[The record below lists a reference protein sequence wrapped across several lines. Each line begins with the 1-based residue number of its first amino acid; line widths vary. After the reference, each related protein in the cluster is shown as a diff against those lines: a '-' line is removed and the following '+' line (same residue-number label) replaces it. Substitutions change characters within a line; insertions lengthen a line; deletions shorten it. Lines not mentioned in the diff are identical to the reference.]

1 MLKKRGWAGRRERG
15 SSGVEGGV
23 RIHPPQTTPSSTF
36 SAPPPFIHSF
46 IHPCSRSL
54 TQPFLH
60 SQLICCSFGSAVD
73 CSARRGKD
81 RRTSAAVNR
90 IVCAW
95 TVYIFVCAPM
105 CVCVC
110 MRSLSSSGQRTL
122 QTKQPLL
129 PLFFFAALLRSWQVL
144 IQKPHKTATSLVPVI
159 TKQDM
164 QTLLYHRCKTK
175 TCVRLTYKTLGA
187 CHAVKMRP
195 LLNT

>member
-73 CSARRGKD
+73 FSARRGKD

-90 IVCAW
+90 ILCAW

-110 MRSLSSSGQRTL
+110 VRSLSSSGQRTL

-129 PLFFFAALLRSWQVL
+129 PLFFLL
-144 IQKPHKTATSLVPVI
+144 HYFVPG
-159 TKQDM
+159 
-164 QTLLYHRCKTK
+164 RF
-175 TCVRLTYKTLGA
+175 
-187 CHAVKMRP
+187 
-195 LLNT
+195 